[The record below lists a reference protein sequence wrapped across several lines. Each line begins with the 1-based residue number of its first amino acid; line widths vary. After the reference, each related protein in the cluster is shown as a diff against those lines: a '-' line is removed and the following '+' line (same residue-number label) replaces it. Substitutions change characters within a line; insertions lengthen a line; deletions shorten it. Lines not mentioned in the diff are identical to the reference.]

1 VIGNYHSYFSTV
13 NKTGCSI
20 RFAGVQKQLFD
31 ITLVPNYCVAKG
43 HWMILTSLSLL
54 TIIPEGGI
62 HMNLKGGGMRKMTQP
77 MFGEWQVVPQPARL
91 CDYLKVTVGVLVCSG
106 LFTGCVSTEKFEAE
120 KARALNFQ
128 RLLAQEEKR
137 TGELNV
143 KYQDTQRQLGSLESQ
158 NRDLNAELEA
168 LRDQLNRS
176 HDELS
181 RVREGA
187 TGKSDDLKL
196 SEPSISEFGLND
208 LDFKESDLA
217 KLDSDLNLGNE
228 MPVDST
234 MMNETPG
241 SEGSGSHTVAKG
253 ETLYRISKDYG
264 VSVQDLKEW
273 NRLADN
279 TIHVGQKL
287 IVSSP

>member
-1 VIGNYHSYFSTV
+1 
-13 NKTGCSI
+13 
-20 RFAGVQKQLFD
+20 
-31 ITLVPNYCVAKG
+31 
-43 HWMILTSLSLL
+43 
-54 TIIPEGGI
+54 
-62 HMNLKGGGMRKMTQP
+62 MNLKGGGVRNMARS
-77 MFGEWQVVPQPARL
+77 MFRGCQVDPQRAGW
-91 CDYLKVTVGVLVCSG
+91 CGYLKVVVGVLVCGG

-143 KYQDTQRQLGSLESQ
+143 KYQDTQRQMGSLQSQ

-181 RVREGA
+181 RVREGGM
-187 TGKSDDLKL
+187 GKSDDLKL

-208 LDFKESDLA
+208 LDFKDSDLA

-228 MPVDST
+228 VPLDSSMVDT
-234 MMNETPG
+234 RG
-241 SEGSGSHTVAKG
+241 SEGGDSHTVAKG
-253 ETLYRISKDYG
+253 ETLYRIAKEYG
-264 VSVQDLKEW
+264 VSVQDLKSW
-273 NRLADN
+273 NRLPDN

-287 IVSSP
+287 IVSGH

>member
-1 VIGNYHSYFSTV
+1 
-13 NKTGCSI
+13 
-20 RFAGVQKQLFD
+20 
-31 ITLVPNYCVAKG
+31 
-43 HWMILTSLSLL
+43 
-54 TIIPEGGI
+54 
-62 HMNLKGGGMRKMTQP
+62 MNLKGGGLRNMAQP
-77 MFGEWQVVPQPARL
+77 MFGECQVDSQPARW
-91 CDYLKVTVGVLVCSG
+91 CGYLKVAVGVLVVGG

-143 KYQDTQRQLGSLESQ
+143 KYQDTQRQVGSLESQ

-176 HDELS
+176 HDELA
-181 RVREGA
+181 RLREGGM
-187 TGKSDDLKL
+187 GKSDDLKL

-208 LDFKESDLA
+208 LDFKDSDLA

-228 MPVDST
+228 IPLDSPGV
-234 MMNETPG
+234 ETG
-241 SEGSGSHTVAKG
+241 KHEGGGSHTVAKG

-273 NRLADN
+273 NNLPDN

-287 IVSSP
+287 IVSGH